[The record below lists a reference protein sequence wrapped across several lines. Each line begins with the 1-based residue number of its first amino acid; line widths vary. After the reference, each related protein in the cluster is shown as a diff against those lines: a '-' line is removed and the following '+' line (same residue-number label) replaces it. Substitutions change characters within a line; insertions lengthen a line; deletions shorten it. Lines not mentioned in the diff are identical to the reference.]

1 MKGTARRI
9 PRTAAF
15 LTAALAV
22 ALLATPALAKKKK
35 KEEAKPAAAPAAAGD
50 TSQVLVRIA
59 DQTITRADVQKRL
72 DEMPEQVR
80 SNFATPE
87 GRQQLLDRM
96 VEERVWLLTAE
107 KKGVADRD
115 KVQQQLAQQRR
126 DLIIRTYLTEVMAGN
141 PAPSDSEAKAYYDEH
156 LSEYKM
162 PATAT
167 VRHIQLKT
175 KATAQKVLS
184 LARAKGADFAKLA
197 KQYSTD
203 SLTKT
208 SGGNLGQVSRD
219 GQFAV
224 IGRDPALA
232 DSVFATKPGKI
243 GGPWKSAK
251 GWHVMKVDEIKPE
264 SVRPFDQMR
273 GMIVRQLS
281 SQRSQDYYRQQ
292 LESARKA
299 LGVSADSDAIK
310 KFVSQKKEAKEL
322 FKEAQ
327 EKGPAAER
335 IAAYEKLLAVY
346 PESEVSPQAQFMIGF
361 IYSEELKNYDEAEK
375 AFRKVLKN
383 YPQSE
388 LAASAKWMVEHMRT
402 EEAPAFMPMEA
413 DSSKDAD
420 HESRAGKSSTG
431 KP

>member
-1 MKGTARRI
+1 MKGMVRRI

-15 LTAALAV
+15 LGAALAV
-22 ALLATPALAKKKK
+22 ALLATPALAKQKK
-35 KEEAKPAAAPAAAGD
+35 KEEAKPAPAPAAVGD
-50 TSQVLVRIA
+50 TSQVLVRIGGT
-59 DQTITRADVQKRL
+59 TITRADVQKRL

-80 SNFATPE
+80 ANFTTPE

-96 VEERVWLLTAE
+96 IEERVWLMTAE
-107 KKGVADRD
+107 KKGVAERD

-141 PAPSDSEAKAYYDEH
+141 PAPSDSEAKAYYDAH
-156 LSEYKM
+156 LSDYKV

-167 VRHIQLKT
+167 VRHIQVKSR
-175 KATAQKVLS
+175 ATAQKVLS

-203 SLTKT
+203 SLTRT
-208 SGGNLGQVSRD
+208 AGGNLGQVSRD

-232 DSVFATKPGKI
+232 DSVFATRPGRI

-299 LGVSADSDAIK
+299 LGVTVDSEAIK
-310 KFVSQKKEAKEL
+310 KFVSQKKDAREM

-335 IAAYEKLLAVY
+335 IAAYEKLLALY
-346 PESEVSPQAQFMIGF
+346 PSSEVSPQAQFMIGF

-375 AFRKVLKN
+375 AFRRVLER

-420 HESRAGKSSTG
+420 HEPRAGKSSTV